1 MHGLYSR
8 VQPLDDDADA
18 KKILTVSPLDLEFS
32 LKISKY
38 RNNETVADDRRWNFK
53 RTTNKGNIRPSKR
66 AGIAV
71 ARMPNDFTITWS
83 E

>member
-1 MHGLYSR
+1 MHALYSR

-53 RTTNKGNIRPSKR
+53 RTQLTKEISDPVKEL
-66 AGIAV
+66 V
-71 ARMPNDFTITWS
+71 LQ
-83 E
+83 

>member
-1 MHGLYSR
+1 MHALYSR

-53 RTTNKGNIRPSKR
+53 R
-66 AGIAV
+66 
-71 ARMPNDFTITWS
+71 ARLTKEISDPVK
-83 E
+83 ELVLQ